1 MVRHAVLQLSILAYG
16 VFGELSAGIPSNWTR
31 YPAISGTAARGPL
44 KLVDIP
50 PGDALV
56 VMLKPQFRAPTN
68 RLAPEREILE
78 AHNIPYF
85 AKSQSDRLLLT
96 VS

>member
-1 MVRHAVLQLSILAYG
+1 MPTI
-16 VFGELSAGIPSNWTR
+16 
-31 YPAISGTAARGPL
+31 GTVGPP
-44 KLVDIP
+44 KFADIP
-50 PGDALV
+50 TDEALV
-56 VMLKPQFRAPTN
+56 VILKPQFRAPTN